1 MTEAETLE
9 IINHLL
15 NQAGSQM
22 GVKLD
27 HPSALEPNEWSNW
40 TWEIEQEENRPFIRI
55 KHWKDQYD
63 FDREDMPVR
72 LPPIL
77 TELEQES
84 FVNHA
89 LKKIDLLKSRS
100 SSPLAESRGV

>member
-15 NQAGSQM
+15 NQAGSQL

-27 HPSALEPNEWSNW
+27 HPSALEPDEWSNW
-40 TWEIEQEENRPFIRI
+40 TWEIEQQEDEPFIRI

-72 LPPIL
+72 LPPVL
-77 TELEQES
+77 SES
-84 FVNHA
+84 ERKEFVKVA
-89 LKKIDLLKSRS
+89 LDKIDLLRSRS
-100 SSPLAESRGV
+100 TSPLAES